1 MSNDV
6 TSLKKFGE
14 RLKQLRKERKL
25 TQTELA
31 VALGTTQSTIYK
43 YEKGI
48 QNVPMSVLTK
58 FANYFEVSIDD
69 LAGVEIEASENTEPP
84 WIKVLKMYDLTDDE
98 IKELMNYATFIVSKR
113 N

>member
-1 MSNDV
+1 MSNSA
-6 TSLKKFGE
+6 TLKKFGE

-31 VALGTTQSTIYK
+31 IAIDTTQSTIYK

-58 FANYFEVSIDD
+58 IANYFEVSIDD
-69 LAGVEIEASENTEPP
+69 LAGTLIETTEPSEEP
-84 WIKVLKMYDLTDDE
+84 WIKVLKLYNFNNDE
-98 IKELMNYATFIVSKR
+98 LKELMNYASFIVSKR

>member
-1 MSNDV
+1 MANDK

-14 RLKQLRKERKL
+14 RLKQLRKARKL
-25 TQTELA
+25 TQTQLA

-43 YEKGI
+43 DEKGI

-69 LAGVEIEASENTEPP
+69 LAGVDIESSELDEPP
-84 WIKVLKMYDLTDDE
+84 WIKVLKMYNLNENE
-98 IKELMNYATFIVSKR
+98 IQELMNYATFIVSKR

>member
-1 MSNDV
+1 MSNSV
-6 TSLKKFGE
+6 TLKKFGE
-14 RLKQLRKERKL
+14 RLKQLRKEHKL

-31 VALGTTQSTIYK
+31 TAIGTTQSTIYK
-43 YEKGI
+43 YEKGM

-69 LAGVEIEASENTEPP
+69 LAGTLIETTEPSEEP
-84 WIKVLKMYDLTDDE
+84 WIKVLKLYNFNNDE
-98 IKELMNYATFIVSKR
+98 LKELMNYASFIVSKR